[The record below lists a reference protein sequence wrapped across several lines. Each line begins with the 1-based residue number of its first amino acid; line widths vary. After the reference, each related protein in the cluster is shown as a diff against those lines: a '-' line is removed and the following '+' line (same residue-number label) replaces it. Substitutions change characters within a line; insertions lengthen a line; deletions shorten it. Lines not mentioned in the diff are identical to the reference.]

1 MLSAS
6 SGCVLL
12 IVLWVHPLVGA
23 PALCALPAAA
33 TALERLRQADA
44 DFKKAQRRR
53 KAAMEE
59 LLRAQEAELAK
70 TRERFFAKYGL

>member
-1 MLSAS
+1 LCMAS
-6 SGCVLL
+6 LRQRDRHSCGTVAQT
-12 IVLWVHPLVGA
+12 LVSISTPVNAVAIETDHG
-23 PALCALPAAA
+23 AA

-44 DFKKAQRRR
+44 DFQEAQQRR

-70 TRERFFAKYGL
+70 T